1 MLQRGSRRLLLITD
15 DDFVAEA
22 IEMYLRGDGIEVVR
36 TPDGDASGDALLVD
50 LSKRGISGDAM
61 IALAFRAQRA
71 KIPLLVMSA
80 QPRREVT
87 EFAAVVR
94 ANDIVSKT
102 ERMSAIAA
110 RLRMWINADR
120 HEDPAN
126 PVGFVIPELAAS
138 A

>member
-1 MLQRGSRRLLLITD
+1 MLQRGARRLLLITD

-22 IEMYLRGDGIEVVR
+22 MEMYLRGDGIEVVR
-36 TPDGDASGDALLVD
+36 TADGSASADAVLVD
-50 LSKRGISGDAM
+50 LSKRGISGDAI

-80 QPRREVT
+80 QPRREVA
-87 EFAAVVR
+87 EFAAVVGAR
-94 ANDIVSKT
+94 DVVSKT
-102 ERMSAIAA
+102 ERMSTIAA

-120 HEDPAN
+120 EEEPAN
-126 PVGFVIPELAAS
+126 PIGFVIPELAAS